1 MSDGLLVDQTDF
13 DAFCD
18 HVIADGI
25 VAFDTE
31 FVSEFT
37 HRPELCLLQF
47 ATREQCVAVDP
58 FEVHNL
64 DRWWEI
70 MADPNVSVVVH
81 GGQAEIRFCL
91 DLGRK
96 TPQNLADIQLAEALR
111 SRSYPL
117 GYATLVRRVL
127 GSRVHGKETRTDWRR
142 RPLTSHQIH
151 YALEDVKHVLPIW
164 DKQRRWL
171 KDHGR
176 KEWADT
182 EFQRMIQ
189 ELEEESQR
197 PGWHRLSGLHRL
209 SLRELAIAQE
219 ISNWRDAEAM
229 KRNRP
234 VRKILR
240 DDIIIELA
248 NRQPTTEKEL
258 LAMRDMNRSDYRRS
272 AVDLLKAIERALE
285 IPDKD
290 LAPVPIPYPPNGGDS
305 RDEQVLGQLLG
316 IALANRC
323 AEMDVAK
330 PLVATSADLRHLVR
344 WHVFQE
350 RTGPAPRLTEG
361 WRAEVCGDLL
371 SDVLDGRVTLRVA
384 DPTSDHPLVFERIAG
399 EPKAE
404 KP

>member
-1 MSDGLLVDQTDF
+1 MNEGLIVDQTDF
-13 DAFCD
+13 DAFCE
-18 HVIADGI
+18 HVIEEGI

-31 FVSEFT
+31 FVSEYT
-37 HRPELCLLQF
+37 HRPELCLMQF

-58 FEVHNL
+58 YEVPNL
-64 DRWWEI
+64 AAWWQI
-70 MADPNVSVVVH
+70 MANPDVNVVVH

-91 DLGRK
+91 ELGSC
-96 TPQNLADIQLAEALR
+96 TPKNLADIQLAEALR

-127 GSRVHGKETRTDWRR
+127 GSRVHGKETRTDWRK

-171 KDHGR
+171 KSHDR
-176 KEWADT
+176 REWAET
-182 EFQRMIQ
+182 EFQRMID
-189 ELEEESQR
+189 ELVDENQR

-209 SLRELAIAQE
+209 NLRELAVAQE
-219 ISNWRDAEAM
+219 LSNWRDAEAM
-229 KRNRP
+229 RRNRP

-248 NRQPTTEKEL
+248 RRQPTTEKGL
-258 LAMRDMNRSDYRRS
+258 LAMRDMNRSDYRRNS
-272 AVDLLKAIERALE
+272 VSILKAVERGLA
-285 IPDKD
+285 IPEKE
-290 LAPVPIPYPPNGGDS
+290 LAPLPYPPNGGDS

-323 AEMDVAK
+323 AEMNVAK
-330 PLVATSADLRHLVR
+330 PLVATNADLRQLVR

-350 RTGPAPRLTEG
+350 RSGPAPKLTRG
-361 WRAEVCGDLL
+361 WRAEVCGELL
-371 SDVLDGRVTLRVA
+371 TNVLDGRVTLRVA
-384 DPTSDHPLVFERIAG
+384 DPTSDHPLVFEPITGNPPAG
-399 EPKAE
+399 D
-404 KP
+404 

>member
-1 MSDGLLVDQTDF
+1 MNEGLLVDQSDF
-13 DAFCD
+13 DAFCE
-18 HVIADGI
+18 HVAQEKI

-31 FVSEFT
+31 FVSEYT
-37 HRPELCLLQF
+37 HRPELCLMQF

-58 FEVHNL
+58 FEVKNL
-64 DRWWEI
+64 DRWWQI
-70 MADPNVSVVVH
+70 MADPEVNVVVH

-91 DLGRK
+91 DLAQK
-96 TPQNLADIQLAEALR
+96 TPRNLADIQLAEGLR

-127 GSRVHGKETRTDWRR
+127 GCRVHGKETRTDWRR

-176 KEWADT
+176 RDWAET
-182 EFQRMIQ
+182 EFERMVE
-189 ELEEESQR
+189 ELEEESGR
-197 PGWHRLSGLHRL
+197 PGWHRLPGMHRL
-209 SLRELAIAQE
+209 SLRELAVAQE
-219 ISNWRDAEAM
+219 ISNWRDGEAL

-234 VRKILR
+234 MRKILR

-248 NRQPTTEKEL
+248 RRQPTTEKEL
-258 LAMRDMNRSDYRRS
+258 LAMRDMNRSDYRRI
-272 AVDLLKAIERALE
+272 AVFLLKAVERGLA
-285 IPDKD
+285 IPEKE
-290 LAPVPIPYPPNGGDS
+290 LAPLPIPSNGGDS

-323 AEMDVAK
+323 AEMNVAK
-330 PLVATSADLRHLVR
+330 PLVATTADLRQLVR

-350 RTGPAPRLTEG
+350 RSGPAPRLTVG

-371 SDVLDGRVTLRVA
+371 SDVLDGRVTLRVS
-384 DPTSDHPLVFERIAG
+384 DPTSDHPLTFERV
-399 EPKAE
+399 AE
-404 KP
+404 DNTRQEQP

>member
-1 MSDGLLVDQTDF
+1 MSEGLLVDQTDF
-13 DAFCD
+13 DDFCD
-18 HVIADGI
+18 HVLADGI

-31 FVSEFT
+31 FVSEYT

-58 FEVHNL
+58 FEVRNL
-64 DRWWEI
+64 DRWWAI
-70 MADPNVSVVVH
+70 MADPAVNVVVH

-91 DLGRK
+91 ELGNQ
-96 TPQNLADIQLAEALR
+96 TPQNIADIQLAEALR

-127 GSRVHGKETRTDWRR
+127 GARVHGKETRTDWRR

-176 KEWADT
+176 RDWADT
-182 EFQRMIQ
+182 EFQRMIG
-189 ELEEESQR
+189 ELEEECLR

-209 SLRELAIAQE
+209 SLRELAVAQE
-219 ISNWRDAEAM
+219 ISNWRDAEAL

-234 VRKILR
+234 LRKILR

-248 NRQPTTEKEL
+248 HRQPTTEKEL

-272 AVDLLKAIERALE
+272 SVDLLKAIERALAV
-285 IPDKD
+285 PDKD
-290 LAPVPIPYPPNGGDS
+290 LAPLPLPYPPNGGDS

-323 AEMDVAK
+323 AEMNVAK

-350 RTGPAPRLTEG
+350 RIGPAPRLIEG

-371 SDVLDGRVTLRVA
+371 ADVLDGRVTLRVS
-384 DPTSDHPLVFERIAG
+384 DPTSDHPLIFEPFT
-399 EPKAE
+399 EPNRSGG
-404 KP
+404 